1 MTGRGRDDNKFEI
14 WRQQM
19 NSAQHDL
26 RYERRTLALLGF
38 GFGLVGFDRWLMAP
52 LFPHMMQD
60 LHLNYSQLG
69 TLIGVLGVA
78 WGLWSIAM
86 GPVADR
92 IGRKKILVTT
102 MVTFSVL
109 SSLSGFATGFISLLF
124 LRAAMGV
131 AEGAFTPASIAANS
145 EASLPARRGLNQG
158 IQISMIPLMGLGFAP
173 IAATQLLE
181 VVPNWHWVFALS
193 AVPGII
199 VAALI
204 CLYVHDKPAPV
215 VEIGH
220 AHAVRPPWTEMF
232 ASRNVVVATISILC
246 AMSGIFVIGAMVP
259 TYLVSVVHLDM
270 RSMGIVASAVGFGGF
285 IGCFALAGISDF
297 FGRRPTALIGF
308 VCAAVLLCLFSNT
321 GPNTTLL
328 FVLLFGVAMFA
339 MGLLSLLS
347 GPVATEAAPI
357 GLIASTIGFVSGVG
371 ETFGG
376 GVAPVIAG
384 FIAQHFG
391 LAHTL
396 DFALCSLAIGA
407 VVVLFLVETAPRR
420 RRGESGETASKEM
433 AVATRNGDA

>member
-1 MTGRGRDDNKFEI
+1 VTVPP
-14 WRQQM
+14 
-19 NSAQHDL
+19 HDL

-52 LFPHMMQD
+52 LFPHMMRD
-60 LHLNYSQLG
+60 LNLNYSQLG

-86 GPVADR
+86 GPLADR

-109 SSLSGFATGFISLLF
+109 SSLSGFATGFISLLL

-173 IAATQLLE
+173 ILATQLLQ

-193 AVPGII
+193 AIPGMI

-204 CLYVHDKPAPV
+204 WRYVHDKPAPAT
-215 VEIGH
+215 ETGH
-220 AHAVRPPWTEMF
+220 GHAVRPAWTEIF
-232 ASRNVVVATISILC
+232 ASRNVAVATVSILC

-259 TYLVSVVHLDM
+259 IYLVSVVHLDM

-285 IGCFALAGISDF
+285 VGCFAVAGISDF
-297 FGRRPTALIGF
+297 IGRRPTAVIGF
-308 VCAAVLLCLFSNT
+308 VCAAVLLYLFSNT

-357 GLIASTIGFVSGVG
+357 GLVASTIGFVSGVG

-376 GVAPVIAG
+376 GVAPVVAG

-391 LAHTL
+391 LARTL
-396 DFALCSLAIGA
+396 DFAFCSLAIGA
-407 VVVLFLVETAPRR
+407 IVVLFLVETAPRR
-420 RRGESGETASKEM
+420 RCGESGKSTSAEM
-433 AVATRNGDA
+433 AVAARNGDA

>member
-1 MTGRGRDDNKFEI
+1 MTVPP
-14 WRQQM
+14 
-19 NSAQHDL
+19 HDL

-52 LFPHMMQD
+52 LFPHMMRD
-60 LHLNYSQLG
+60 LNLNYSQLG

-86 GPVADR
+86 GPLADR

-109 SSLSGFATGFISLLF
+109 SSLSGFATGFISLLL

-173 IAATQLLE
+173 ILATQLLQ

-193 AVPGII
+193 AIPGMI

-204 CLYVHDKPAPV
+204 WRYVHDKPVPAT
-215 VEIGH
+215 ETGH
-220 AHAVRPPWTEMF
+220 AHVVRPAWTEIF
-232 ASRNVVVATISILC
+232 ASRNVAVATISILC

-285 IGCFALAGISDF
+285 VGCFAVAGISDF
-297 FGRRPTALIGF
+297 IGRRPTAVIGF
-308 VCAAVLLCLFSNT
+308 VCASVLLYLFSNT
-321 GPNTTLL
+321 GPNPTLL
-328 FVLLFGVAMFA
+328 FVLLFGVAVFA

-376 GVAPVIAG
+376 GVAPVVAG

-391 LAHTL
+391 LARTL
-396 DFALCSLAIGA
+396 DFALYSLAIGA
-407 VVVLFLVETAPRR
+407 IVALFLVETAPRR
-420 RRGESGETASKEM
+420 RRGESGKSTSAKM
-433 AVATRNGDA
+433 TVAARNGGAKCHDL

>member
-1 MTGRGRDDNKFEI
+1 MTVPP
-14 WRQQM
+14 
-19 NSAQHDL
+19 HDL

-52 LFPHMMQD
+52 LFPHMMRD
-60 LHLNYSQLG
+60 LNLNYSQLG

-86 GPVADR
+86 GPLADR

-109 SSLSGFATGFISLLF
+109 SSLSGFATGFISLLL

-173 IAATQLLE
+173 ILATQLLQ

-193 AVPGII
+193 AIPGMI

-204 CLYVHDKPAPV
+204 WRYVHDKPVPAT
-215 VEIGH
+215 ETGH
-220 AHAVRPPWTEMF
+220 AHAVRPAWTEIF
-232 ASRNVVVATISILC
+232 ASRNVAVATISILC

-285 IGCFALAGISDF
+285 VGCFAVAGVSDF
-297 FGRRPTALIGF
+297 IGRRPTAVIGF
-308 VCAAVLLCLFSNT
+308 VCAAVLLYLFSNT

-328 FVLLFGVAMFA
+328 FVLLFGVAVFA

-357 GLIASTIGFVSGVG
+357 GLVASTIGFVSGVG
-371 ETFGG
+371 ETFGEIG
-376 GVAPVIAG
+376 R
-384 FIAQHFG
+384 
-391 LAHTL
+391 AH
-396 DFALCSLAIGA
+396 
-407 VVVLFLVETAPRR
+407 V
-420 RRGESGETASKEM
+420 
-433 AVATRNGDA
+433 

>member
-1 MTGRGRDDNKFEI
+1 
-14 WRQQM
+14 M
-19 NSAQHDL
+19 NAPRHDV
-26 RYERRTLALLGF
+26 RRERRTLALLGI
-38 GFGLVGFDRWLMAP
+38 GFGLVGFDRWLLAP
-52 LFPHMMQD
+52 LFPHIMRE
-60 LHLNYSQLG
+60 LGLNYSQLG
-69 TLIGVLGVA
+69 SLVGILGVA

-86 GPVADR
+86 GPLADR

-102 MVTFSVL
+102 MIAFSLL
-109 SSLSGFATGFISLLF
+109 SSLSGLATGFISLLL

-173 IAATQLLE
+173 IVATQLLQ
-181 VVPNWHWVFALS
+181 VVPNWHWVFTLS
-193 AVPGII
+193 AVPGLI

-204 CLYVHDKPAPV
+204 WRYVRDQVTSTVRMSHEPV
-215 VEIGH
+215 E
-220 AHAVRPPWTEMF
+220 RPRWTALF
-232 ASRNVVVATISILC
+232 ANRNVTVATIAILC

-270 RSMGIVASAVGFGGF
+270 RSMGFVASAVGFGGF
-285 IGCFALAGISDF
+285 IGCFALAGLSDF
-297 FGRRPTALIGF
+297 IGRRPTALIGF
-308 VCAAVLLCLFSNT
+308 VCAAALLYLFSCT
-321 GPNTTLL
+321 GPNPVLL
-328 FVLLFGVAMFA
+328 FVLLFGVAMFS

-347 GPVATEAAPI
+347 GPVATEAAPV

-391 LAHTL
+391 LARTL
-396 DFALCSLAIGA
+396 DFALYSLAAGA
-407 VVVLFLVETAPRR
+407 VVAFFLIETAPRKR
-420 RRGESGETASKEM
+420 RDGNAQTQPAPDSIGVVIA
-433 AVATRNGDA
+433 RNGDA

>member
-1 MTGRGRDDNKFEI
+1 
-14 WRQQM
+14 M
-19 NSAQHDL
+19 NAPRHDV
-26 RYERRTLALLGF
+26 RHERRTLALLGI
-38 GFGLVGFDRWLMAP
+38 GFGLVGFDRWLLAP
-52 LFPHMMQD
+52 LFPHIMRD
-60 LHLNYSQLG
+60 LGLNYSQLG
-69 TLIGVLGVA
+69 SLVGILGVA

-86 GPVADR
+86 GPLADR

-102 MVTFSVL
+102 MIAFSLL
-109 SSLSGFATGFISLLF
+109 SSLSGFATGFISLLL

-173 IAATQLLE
+173 IVATQLLQ
-181 VVPNWHWVFALS
+181 VVPNWHWVFTLS
-193 AVPGII
+193 AAPGLI

-204 CLYVHDKPAPV
+204 GCYVRDRNAP
-215 VEIGH
+215 
-220 AHAVRPPWTEMF
+220 AVRVSQPVERPRWTALF
-232 ASRNVVVATISILC
+232 ASRNVIIATFAILC

-270 RSMGIVASAVGFGGF
+270 RSMGFVASAVGFGGF
-285 IGCFALAGISDF
+285 IGCFALAGLSDF
-297 FGRRPTALIGF
+297 LGRRPTALMGF
-308 VCAAVLLCLFSNT
+308 ICAAALLYLFSCT
-321 GPNTTLL
+321 GSNPVLL
-328 FVLLFGVAMFA
+328 FVLLFGVAMFS

-347 GPVATEAAPI
+347 GPVATEAAPV

-396 DFALCSLAIGA
+396 DFALYSLAAGA
-407 VVVLFLVETAPRR
+407 VIAFFLVETAPRKR
-420 RRGESGETASKEM
+420 REGEAQKQPATDSI
-433 AVATRNGDA
+433 AVVVARNGDA